1 MEQFSIPSDFAIVTN
16 IVNAKFDCHRKGSVH
31 ATGSSFAL
39 GVPQSIMATSSPIG
53 IRETNRY
60 RLLYCILLDWIGI
73 AGLDWIGSD
82 RQQASNASGIFT
94 TRNVACHSELLFD
107 RRRNISIY
115 SCESIDRSNCWKRS
129 FLLKMM
135 FIGKQYCLMTDPLE
149 GLYWLGVQLKIDCG

>member
-1 MEQFSIPSDFAIVTN
+1 MLRQ
-16 IVNAKFDCHRKGSVH
+16 
-31 ATGSSFAL
+31 
-39 GVPQSIMATSSPIG
+39 QSIDG
-53 IRETNRY
+53 IVLDSFRFRY
-60 RLLYCILLDWIGI
+60 RNQYCECQIRLPPERQRSCDWFFLCTRCASINHGNLLSDWNQRDEPVSAFVLYI

-149 GLYWLGVQLKIDCG
+149 GLYWLGV